1 MVDVLKYLYGW
12 TRFIHYGIPLSL
24 STRPIP
30 LMPLDQTATFNL
42 NVEEIPF
49 LNLRELD
56 QGCKS

>member
-1 MVDVLKYLYGW
+1 MVDVLGYLYGW
-12 TRFIHYGIPLSL
+12 TRLIHYSIPLGL
-24 STRPIP
+24 STIP

-49 LNLRELD
+49 LNLRESD

>member
-1 MVDVLKYLYGW
+1 MVGLG
-12 TRFIHYGIPLSL
+12 L
-24 STRPIP
+24 STIP

-49 LNLRELD
+49 FNLRGLD